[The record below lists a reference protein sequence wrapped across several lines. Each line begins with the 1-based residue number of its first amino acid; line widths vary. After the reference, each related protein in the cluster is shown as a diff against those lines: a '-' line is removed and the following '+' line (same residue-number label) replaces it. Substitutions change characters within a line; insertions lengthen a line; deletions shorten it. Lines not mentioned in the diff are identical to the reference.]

1 MEKLLNEFVVHR
13 PIDQTWHVLTDVER
27 IAPCMPGA
35 QLQEIEGDIYRG
47 VVKVKLGAIST
58 AFKGQAKFV
67 ERDDDNH
74 KAVLH
79 GEGRDTTGKGN
90 ADAMI
95 TAQLERIDDAST
107 KCVVST
113 DLRVTGKVAQFGR
126 GIMADVSK
134 KLMAQFADN
143 LNTMLDAAEDDTPA
157 PAAAAADTAPV
168 TEAAAATTIASAD
181 AGPAADAPADAPAPE
196 SAPEAAEATTA
207 SAAAAAGSATQGA
220 PTVRKID
227 GPANEPIELGGLAGT
242 AVLKRLLPTLGGLVL
257 LLLVLRR
264 FRK

>member
-1 MEKLLNEFVVHR
+1 
-13 PIDQTWHVLTDVER
+13 
-27 IAPCMPGA
+27 
-35 QLQEIEGDIYRG
+35 
-47 VVKVKLGAIST
+47 
-58 AFKGQAKFV
+58 
-67 ERDDDNH
+67 
-74 KAVLH
+74 
-79 GEGRDTTGKGN
+79 
-90 ADAMI
+90 MI

-196 SAPEAAEATTA
+196 SAPEATTA

>member
-1 MEKLLNEFVVHR
+1 M
-13 PIDQTWHVLTDVER
+13 
-27 IAPCMPGA
+27 
-35 QLQEIEGDIYRG
+35 
-47 VVKVKLGAIST
+47 
-58 AFKGQAKFV
+58 
-67 ERDDDNH
+67 ERDDVNH

-95 TAQLERIDDAST
+95 TATLESIDANQT

-143 LNTMLDAAEDDTPA
+143 LNKMLDESGSTPVT
-157 PAAAAADTAPV
+157 AAAAASADSPNGDSPTADSPTADSPNGDVSQTGDTAG
-168 TEAAAATTIASAD
+168 TA
-181 AGPAADAPADAPAPE
+181 
-196 SAPEAAEATTA
+196 APEAATV
-207 SAAAAAGSATQGA
+207 SAAAAAGASTASDAGSAG

-227 GPANEPIELGGLAGT
+227 GPANEPIELSGLAGA
-242 AVLKRLLPTLGGLVL
+242 AVVKRVLPGVIGLVL
-257 LLLVLRR
+257 LLLVFRR